1 MHEVLYEVRNHLPY
15 FYVIDREE
23 DVVRILPCKHQ
34 FHKGCIDQWLL
45 EKRTCPMCKMDI
57 LKHYG
62 LVKEKGT
69 EGGGVAEPHEGT
81 SMNLA

>member
-1 MHEVLYEVRNHLPY
+1 
-15 FYVIDREE
+15 
-23 DVVRILPCKHQ
+23 
-34 FHKGCIDQWLL
+34 
-45 EKRTCPMCKMDI
+45 MCKMDI